1 MVLIDALSITNPQYI
16 KKNIYDFANHQI
28 LTPTPMTKLKLMLS
42 QWLASVTRKLQNNFY
57 LYLSALLTVMVLLDA
72 SLFHVGENMR
82 DRAFDFMVKNR
93 IVVPKADPE
102 IVIVDINEA
111 SLSAMAKEYGRWPWP
126 RQVFGEFVENIEAQ
140 QPKAIV
146 FDILFS
152 DADVYNP
159 DSDTYFN
166 DVIAGTNNTFF
177 PILRLSE
184 ASDNLSKI
192 TPDMIPGITRT
203 PQDTSVP
210 ITPMTAKPIAVVL
223 PHFDAA
229 LNTKHLGTHNIY
241 PDKDGIV
248 RQYRLWS
255 DENGWRLPALPLIV
269 GNFTHI
275 NPTAALPQDMLINW
289 RGKPFTYQFS
299 TFSDVYTDM
308 ASKVKKRSPNE
319 FTNKIV
325 IIGSTAPSLFDLK
338 ATAMAKAHPGVEIL
352 ATAIDNVKHNDYLKV
367 WHGKTPYI
375 LMSLLLIWLTALAFY
390 RNIDRDKVT
399 AIFSGS
405 QIGLLV
411 ISYLAI
417 NFTNVYLDI
426 TGPITWAVMYFSVA
440 KIYALAN
447 ERALQRLLA
456 NDIESGKKGTAVL
469 LMPIV
474 IESKES
480 LSDGILKKLQNKIE
494 DRCLLA
500 TKVEYLKGTQ
510 SGIWGLFGDMFTVSW
525 AYHHDDKIE
534 AEKVHED
541 ASQLGLQLKSL
552 LVSTGI
558 PNDTAVRYIQHVGV
572 LNAERPMDSQW
583 RGLFAK
589 AILKLDALD

>member
-1 MVLIDALSITNPQYI
+1 
-16 KKNIYDFANHQI
+16 
-28 LTPTPMTKLKLMLS
+28 MTKLKILIS
-42 QWLASVTRKLQNNFY
+42 QWLASVTRKLRNNFY
-57 LYLSALLTVMVLLDA
+57 LYLSTLLTILVLLDA

-82 DRAFDFMVKNR
+82 DRAFDLMVKNR
-93 IVVPKADPE
+93 IMVPKADAD

-166 DVIAGTNNTFF
+166 DVIAGTTNTFF
-177 PILRLSE
+177 PILRLSA

-192 TPDMIPGITRT
+192 TPEMIPGIKRI
-203 PQDTSVP
+203 PQATDTTLPS
-210 ITPMTAKPIAVVL
+210 KPIAVVL

-241 PDKDGIV
+241 PDADGIV
-248 RQYRLWS
+248 RQYRLWQ
-255 DENGWRLPALPLIV
+255 DESGWRIPSLPLIV
-269 GNFTHI
+269 GNFAHM
-275 NPTAALPQDMLINW
+275 NPAATPPQDMLINW
-289 RGKPFTYQFS
+289 RGKPFTYQYA

-308 ASKVKKRSPNE
+308 ASKVKKRAPNE

-352 ATAIDNVKHNDYLKV
+352 ATAIDNVKHHDYLKV
-367 WHGKTPYI
+367 WRGKIPYI
-375 LMSLLLIWLTALAFY
+375 LLSLLLIWLTALAFY
-390 RNIDRDKVT
+390 RNVDRDKVT
-399 AIFSGS
+399 TVFSSS
-405 QIGLLV
+405 QIGLLA
-411 ISYLAI
+411 ISYIVI
-417 NFTNVYLDI
+417 NLTNTYLDI
-426 TGPITWAVMYFSVA
+426 TGPIAWAVMYFSVA

-456 NDIESGKKGTAVL
+456 NDIESGKQGTAIL

-474 IESKES
+474 IAGKES
-480 LSDGILKKLQNKIE
+480 LSDGMLKKLQQ
-494 DRCLLA
+494 R
-500 TKVEYLKGTQ
+500 VERHCTQPITVEFLKGTQ
-510 SGIWGLFGDMFTVSW
+510 SGIWGLFSDMLMVNW
-525 AYHHDDKIE
+525 AYQHDDEAQAAKIQQ
-534 AEKVHED
+534 D
-541 ASQLGLQLKSL
+541 ATQLGLQLKTL
-552 LVSTGI
+552 LQNAGMPS
-558 PNDTAVRYIQHVGV
+558 NTAVRYTQYIGV
-572 LNAERPMDSQW
+572 LNAEKSLDSQW
-583 RGLFAK
+583 RGLFAQ
-589 AILKLDALD
+589 AIIKLDSLS